1 MTENI
6 TDRLFSIHQE
16 IFNKDSDSVSCRFFC
31 RSSKMSH
38 GYFDGPKKLIEI
50 CPKYL

>member
-16 IFNKDSDSVSCRFFC
+16 IFNKDCDSVSYRFFC
-31 RSSKMSH
+31 KSSKKSH
-38 GYFDGPKKLIEI
+38 CYFDGPKKLIEM